1 MAWWENRTKKVK
13 WQQKSTQYNYSLNSR
28 KSREVISPISL
39 GMEPV
44 KALPSNA
51 FSDKLWE
58 VSKWHGEKTIKITV
72 NGNKK
77 ILNSITYQNQDM

>member
-39 GMEPV
+39 GMKPV
-44 KALPSNA
+44 RALPSNA
-51 FSDKLWE
+51 FGDKC
-58 VSKWHGEKTIKITV
+58 EKYRNESVRKQHI
-72 NGNKK
+72 
-77 ILNSITYQNQDM
+77 